1 MVIFRNPPNKIRY
14 NMALIDEITE
24 KSKNIQADSYSISI
38 GEIISMYKEED
49 LDIHPEF
56 QRFYRWTDYQKT
68 RLIESFLL
76 NIPVPPIFVSQR
88 EDGVWDV
95 VDGLQRLS
103 TIFQFVG
110 IYKDEANNTLPPLV
124 LKGTKMLP
132 SLEGKK
138 YKDDNDEANSFTDA
152 ERRYLKRAKISL
164 NILLKNSDASSKYE
178 LFQRLNTGGSTLT
191 DQEVRNCLMVMTNRD
206 KFNIVQNLSN
216 DEHFKDTLRI
226 NGKMY
231 SERYDMELVTR
242 FICLRQD
249 SVENVRNASDFGEY
263 LNERILSLFENNQID
278 WVEEERIFR
287 STFEQLD
294 IALSDNVFC
303 KYYRDIDRFKGG
315 LSIGAFEIIAIGLG
329 RLGGVMPAN
338 FDLLQRVKDLWGK
351 VDDNVV
357 SWRGNSAAGRLSRTL
372 PLADTFYEN

>member
-1 MVIFRNPPNKIRY
+1 
-14 NMALIDEITE
+14 MALIDEIKE
-24 KSKNIQADSYSISI
+24 RSKNIQADSYSISI
-38 GEIISMYKEED
+38 GEIISMYNDED

-88 EDGVWDV
+88 DDGVWDV

-110 IYKDEANNTLPPLV
+110 KYKDENGVTAAPLV

-138 YKDDNDEANSFTDA
+138 YQDDNDEANSFTDA

-178 LFQRLNTGGSTLT
+178 LFQRLNTGGTTLT
-191 DQEVRNCLMVMTNRD
+191 DQEVRNCLMVMTDRD
-206 KFNIVQNLSN
+206 KFNIIQNLSN
-216 DEHFKDTLRI
+216 DEHFKGTLRI

-242 FICLRQD
+242 FICLRQECVD
-249 SVENVRNASDFGEY
+249 NIRNASDFGEY
-263 LNERILSLFENNQID
+263 LNERILSLFENENIN
-278 WVEEERIFR
+278 WAEEERIFR
-287 STFEQLD
+287 RTFEQLD
-294 IALSDNVFC
+294 NAMSDNVFC
-303 KYYRDIDRFKGG
+303 KYYSDLDRFKGG
-315 LSIGAFEIIAIGLG
+315 LSVGAFEIIAIGLG
-329 RLGGVMPAN
+329 RHGGNMPVG
-338 FDLLQRVKDLWGK
+338 FDLQQNVKELWQK
-351 VDDNVV
+351 VDANEV
-357 SWRGNSAAGRLSRTL
+357 SWRGNSAAGRLIRTL

>member
-1 MVIFRNPPNKIRY
+1 
-14 NMALIDEITE
+14 MALIDEIQE
-24 KSKNIQADSYSISI
+24 KSKKIQADSYSISI
-38 GEIISMYKEED
+38 GEIISMYNDED

-110 IYKDEANNTLPPLV
+110 IYKDENGVVAPPLV
-124 LKGTKMLP
+124 LNGTKMLP

-138 YKDDNDEANSFTDA
+138 YKDDEDEANSFSDA

-164 NILLKNSDASSKYE
+164 NILLKNSDSSSKYE

-206 KFNIVQNLSN
+206 KFNIIQNLSN
-216 DEHFKDTLRI
+216 DEHFKATLRI
-226 NGKMY
+226 NEKMIR
-231 SERYDMELVTR
+231 ERYDMELVTR
-242 FICLRQD
+242 FVCLR
-249 SVENVRNASDFGEY
+249 SENIDNIKNTNDFGEY
-263 LNERILSLFENNQID
+263 LNERILSLFEDKQID
-278 WVEEERIFR
+278 WEEEERIFR
-287 STFEQLD
+287 CTFEILD
-294 IALSDNVFC
+294 NAMSDSVFC

-315 LSIGAFEIIAIGLG
+315 LSVGAFEIIAIGLG
-329 RLGGVMPAN
+329 RRGGIIPAD
-338 FDLLQRVKDLWGK
+338 FDLQSHVKDLWSRYN
-351 VDDNVV
+351 DNEIT
-357 SWRGNSAAGRLSRTL
+357 WRGNSASGRLSKTL
-372 PLADTFYEN
+372 PIADSFYEN